1 MNFGKMF
8 ILGCLLKQLEQD
20 GNMIMLEEILKV
32 DYDDNAI
39 FLQTENNMY
48 EMNYEQAEE
57 YSSAK
62 EIKDKWFKTEREV
75 EEVF

>member
-20 GNMIMLEEILKV
+20 GNMIMLEDILKV

-62 EIKDKWFKTEREV
+62 EIKDKWFETEREI